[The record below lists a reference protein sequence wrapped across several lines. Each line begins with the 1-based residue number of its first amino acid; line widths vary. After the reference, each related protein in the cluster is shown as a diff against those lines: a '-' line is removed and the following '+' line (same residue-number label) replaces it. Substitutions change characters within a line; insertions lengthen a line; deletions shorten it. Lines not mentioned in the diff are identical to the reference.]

1 MWIWGDKNNNAKSRR
16 GLVLYNYSA
25 QSDNKKCIALR
36 QCDTNGN
43 WQTDLYLLHSG
54 GGELTGQLTS
64 SDTGSMWV
72 YGRDKAI
79 IRSTNSTSASSWK
92 PVTSS
97 KTQLGSWEIGVC
109 HPNEEFQFCY
119 VPDSSYSNGSN
130 DGTVTGV
137 KIKNNGVLMGAAWN
151 DYAEYRSTVMDAK
164 PGQVV
169 IENGDG
175 TLRLSTERLQPGC
188 EVVSD
193 TFGFAIGETDDCKTP
208 IAATGRVL
216 VYTYENRN
224 SYLPGDAVCSA
235 PEGKISKMTREEIIN
250 YPERIIGTVSE
261 IPTYERWGSGNVKVD
276 GRIWIR
282 IR

>member
-1 MWIWGDKNNNAKSRR
+1 MVSTETNCAF
-16 GLVLYNYSA
+16 
-25 QSDNKKCIALR
+25 IAPK
-36 QCDTNGN
+36 
-43 WQTDLYLLHSG
+43 
-54 GGELTGQLTS
+54 
-64 SDTGSMWV
+64 V
-72 YGRDKAI
+72 YGA
-79 IRSTNSTSASSWK
+79 
-92 PVTSS
+92 V
-97 KTQLGSWEIGVC
+97 
-109 HPNEEFQFCY
+109 
-119 VPDSSYSNGSN
+119 
-130 DGTVTGV
+130 
-137 KIKNNGVLMGAAWN
+137 WN
-151 DYAEYRSTVMDAK
+151 DYAEYRFTVPNAK

-193 TFGFAIGETDDCKTP
+193 TFGFAIGETNECKTP

-216 VYTYENRN
+216 VYTYEDRN

-261 IPTYERWGSGNVKVD
+261 IPTYERWGSGNVEVD